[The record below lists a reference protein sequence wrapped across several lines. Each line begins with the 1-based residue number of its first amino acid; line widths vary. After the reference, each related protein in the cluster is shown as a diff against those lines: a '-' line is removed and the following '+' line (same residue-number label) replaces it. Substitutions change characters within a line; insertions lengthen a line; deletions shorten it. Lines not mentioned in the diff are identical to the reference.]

1 MIKTLTACSHFT
13 SIPETTKMTMK
24 YKENKQRKMYC
35 YLPPLRLHYGK
46 VWAPREKMKGT
57 QVFFPK

>member
-24 YKENKQRKMYC
+24 YKENKQRKMYSNSEFIKSVMGC
-35 YLPPLRLHYGK
+35 LQLKKNL
-46 VWAPREKMKGT
+46 
-57 QVFFPK
+57 FFG